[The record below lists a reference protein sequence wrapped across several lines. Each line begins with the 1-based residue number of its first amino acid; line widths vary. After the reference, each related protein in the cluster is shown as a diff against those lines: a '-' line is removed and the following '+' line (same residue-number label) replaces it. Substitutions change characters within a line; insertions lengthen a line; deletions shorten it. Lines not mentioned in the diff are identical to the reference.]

1 VTFPKTGPDESG
13 VAFRT
18 KDDIEIADYGFRV
31 SFRVRFLSPLSEP
44 MPGFEPCRR
53 LDGASSPRC
62 VFAGSSR
69 RLEVMAEARKTVTV
83 VFTDVTGSTSLGERL
98 DPEALRRVM
107 EQYFDATRSVLERHG
122 GMVEKFIGDAVMAV
136 FGIPT
141 THEDD
146 ALRAVKAAA
155 EMRERLVV
163 LNTEIARERGVRL
176 TVRTGI
182 NTGEAVVGDPESP
195 WGAKTQSERQN
206 RSFAGDDRVLAP
218 LRGRCGGSALPP
230 TGASASLPTTSRE
243 TPHSKRCAITLSMM
257 PYSFAS
263 SAVMK

>member
-1 VTFPKTGPDESG
+1 
-13 VAFRT
+13 
-18 KDDIEIADYGFRV
+18 
-31 SFRVRFLSPLSEP
+31 
-44 MPGFEPCRR
+44 
-53 LDGASSPRC
+53 
-62 VFAGSSR
+62 
-69 RLEVMAEARKTVTV
+69 MAEARKTVTV

-107 EQYFDATRSVLERHG
+107 ERYFGATRSVLERHG

-155 EMRERLVV
+155 EMRERLAV

-182 NTGEAVVGDPESP
+182 NTGEAVVGDPESRHFYATGDAVNVAARLEEAAAP
-195 WGAKTQSERQN
+195 GEILLGPLTQQLVRDAVRLQP
-206 RSFAGDDRVLAP
+206 LAP
-218 LRGRCGGSALPP
+218 LSLKGRAEASRHGACLRCSTMHLHSCVGSTRPSWAD
-230 TGASASLPTTSRE
+230 SANLGSSRKRSSGRRLAGWSLSR
-243 TPHSKRCAITLSMM
+243 
-257 PYSFAS
+257 S
-263 SAVMK
+263 SARRASGSLG